1 MKNSALQVV
10 LQYFHKLTSNINLD
24 AFTKRHVYPSTNSD
38 PLPDDI
44 IFDDFTK
51 RPMFK
56 PTNQTTLPKN
66 INLDDINFDDLTGGE
81 SMFKNHSITTLPKN
95 VNLDGIT
102 KTPPMFEM
110 FDEIKT
116 K

>member
-1 MKNSALQVV
+1 
-10 LQYFHKLTSNINLD
+10 
-24 AFTKRHVYPSTNSD
+24 
-38 PLPDDI
+38 LPDDI

-81 SMFKNHSITTLPKN
+81 SMFKNHRVTSLPKN

-102 KTPPMFEM
+102 KMPMFEM

>member
-1 MKNSALQVV
+1 MKNSAFQVV
-10 LQYFHKLTSNINLD
+10 LQSFHKLTSNINFD
-24 AFTKRHVYPSTNSD
+24 AFTKRPMYPSTLS
-38 PLPDDI
+38 
-44 IFDDFTK
+44 
-51 RPMFK
+51 
-56 PTNQTTLPKN
+56 KN

-81 SMFKNHSITTLPKN
+81 SMFENHSITTLPKN

>member
-24 AFTKRHVYPSTNSD
+24 AFTKRHVYPSTLS
-38 PLPDDI
+38 
-44 IFDDFTK
+44 
-51 RPMFK
+51 
-56 PTNQTTLPKN
+56 KN
-66 INLDDINFDDLTGGE
+66 INFDDINFDDLTGE
-81 SMFKNHSITTLPKN
+81 SMFKNNSLTSLPKN

-102 KTPPMFEM
+102 KMPMFEM